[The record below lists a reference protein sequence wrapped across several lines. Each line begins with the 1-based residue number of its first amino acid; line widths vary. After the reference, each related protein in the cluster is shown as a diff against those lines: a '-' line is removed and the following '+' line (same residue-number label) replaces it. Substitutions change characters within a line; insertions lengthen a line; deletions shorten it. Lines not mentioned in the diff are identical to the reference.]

1 MAILVEFRKR
11 WVPLFKTAIASGADI
26 AGDYYF
32 WIKVKEE
39 ADNGA
44 ENLDVYKL
52 PLFVFFIISCIF
64 GGLTIITL
72 LSKGCGCGP
81 QNKTKGGGTKNCSI
95 YGCLTFACCVTRLNQ
110 ILSLEIL
117 LEDIPQFI
125 LTALITYEKGLMT
138 PAAAFN
144 VTTSGFNFVFNIF
157 DMMTPDPDDQNDDND
172 GDDDDGK
179 MPDGNNVEA
188 EA

>member
-32 WIKVKEE
+32 WIKVKE
-39 ADNGA
+39 DGA
-44 ENLDVYKL
+44 ENLEVYKI

-72 LSKGCGCGP
+72 LSKGFGCGP
-81 QNKTKGGGTKNCSI
+81 QNKTKNGTKNCSF
-95 YGCLTFACCVTRLNQ
+95 YGCFTFACCVTRLNQ

-117 LEDIPQFI
+117 FEDIPQFI
-125 LTALITYEKGLMT
+125 LTALVTYEKGLMT

-157 DMMTPDPDDQNDDND
+157 DMITPDPNDQNDDD
-172 GDDDDGK
+172 DDDDGK
-179 MPDGNNVEA
+179 MTDGNVEA

>member
-11 WVPLFKTAIASGADI
+11 WIPLFKTAIASGADI

-32 WIKVKEE
+32 WRKVKE
-39 ADNGA
+39 DGA

-52 PLFVFFIISCIF
+52 PLFIFFIISCIF

-81 QNKTKGGGTKNCSI
+81 QNKTKNGTKNCSI
-95 YGCLTFACCVTRLNQ
+95 YGCLTFACCVNRLNQ

-117 LEDIPQFI
+117 LEDIPVSYTH
-125 LTALITYEKGLMT
+125 LTL
-138 PAAAFN
+138 P
-144 VTTSGFNFVFNIF
+144 TTAYV
-157 DMMTPDPDDQNDDND
+157 
-172 GDDDDGK
+172 
-179 MPDGNNVEA
+179 
-188 EA
+188 